1 MARVDPKAVQRRFEA
16 LKTERTSWESLW
28 QEVRDFI
35 LPDAGNFEGDN
46 AREGRKRFGKI
57 LDAEATHCADI
68 IAAGLATGV
77 SSPNRP
83 WLRLTTLDPDLD
95 QSSDVKIW
103 LSHVDQQMLMTLS
116 KAEVY
121 NQLHQSYLELPVFG
135 TSCTLVRQHPER
147 VIALENLTVGEY
159 WLADDEYGRI
169 NTLYRKFEMSAQQMV
184 AQFGLDAVSRSVRS
198 AYESNPFQRFE
209 IIHAVEPRFDRDL
222 SKRDALNQPWLSCY
236 FQPG

>member
-103 LSHVDQQMLMTLS
+103 LSHV
-116 KAEVY
+116 E
-121 NQLHQSYLELPVFG
+121 
-135 TSCTLVRQHPER
+135 
-147 VIALENLTVGEY
+147 
-159 WLADDEYGRI
+159 
-169 NTLYRKFEMSAQQMV
+169 
-184 AQFGLDAVSRSVRS
+184 
-198 AYESNPFQRFE
+198 
-209 IIHAVEPRFDRDL
+209 
-222 SKRDALNQPWLSCY
+222 
-236 FQPG
+236 